1 MFYIYI
7 QITFTTHEKV
17 LLVVFNDVLKMIL
30 QLRKCLKKVNDLH
43 IYLSDLKTWD
53 LQVFCNPVKQGTKN
67 LLSCIKNVHH

>member
-30 QLRKCLKKVNDLH
+30 QLRKCLKKVNDLQ
-43 IYLSDLKTWD
+43 IYLPDPNTKD
-53 LQVFCNPVKQGTKN
+53 LQVFVVQ
-67 LLSCIKNVHH
+67 